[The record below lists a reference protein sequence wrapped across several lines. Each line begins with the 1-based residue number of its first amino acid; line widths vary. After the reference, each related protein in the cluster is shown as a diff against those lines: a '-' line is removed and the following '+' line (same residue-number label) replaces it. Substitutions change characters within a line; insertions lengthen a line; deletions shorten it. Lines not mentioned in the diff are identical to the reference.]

1 MSRDPGPPPSSKP
14 PARNLLTS
22 SFKDAVATIRRTG
35 VEHQYQLVVTRAYEE
50 GEEQLLEEDAE
61 SESQPRTRASGHSR
75 IPPPWSALTSPA
87 DDERVFLIDQ
97 ALGFRFGSLDGD
109 ATFAWR
115 DLSGDDGDLW
125 EFVSNKTV
133 GNATSKL
140 FEVTLLQCVY
150 ERVSCLILLH

>member
-1 MSRDPGPPPSSKP
+1 M
-14 PARNLLTS
+14 
-22 SFKDAVATIRRTG
+22 
-35 VEHQYQLVVTRAYEE
+35 
-50 GEEQLLEEDAE
+50 
-61 SESQPRTRASGHSR
+61 
-75 IPPPWSALTSPA
+75 
-87 DDERVFLIDQ
+87 FLIDE

-125 EFVSNKTV
+125 EFVSNKSV

-150 ERVSCLILLH
+150 ERVSSLMLLQLTSEIPKVARERYRGGP